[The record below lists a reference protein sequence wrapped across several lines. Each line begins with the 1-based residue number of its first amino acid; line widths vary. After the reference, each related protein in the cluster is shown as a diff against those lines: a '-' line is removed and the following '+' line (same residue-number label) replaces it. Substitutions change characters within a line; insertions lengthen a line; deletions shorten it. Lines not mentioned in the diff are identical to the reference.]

1 MLRPFRFLRGLW
13 VRPEVIARF
22 GENVRARSHGVRYAV
37 LFGAA
42 VGLTWALLGRVWMR
56 LISDDPVFSVGGTIF
71 IFIVVSGFGA
81 AAGYAFSQRGRPA
94 AGRLRGLVKRGL
106 AFVPFLG
113 MGPGL
118 IFYGGLFP
126 LALVSAKRGWRR
138 LYRIPLLVAGVLPTT
153 LMGIVMLSD
162 GPLTATLFL
171 VLGYV
176 LFFSLRLAMET
187 PSQASRANILPSGMP
202 ILTA

>member
-1 MLRPFRFLRGLW
+1 MLRPFRFLRRIW

-22 GENVRARSHGVRYAV
+22 EENVRANPHGVRLAI
-37 LFGAA
+37 LFGASL
-42 VGLTWALLGRVWMR
+42 GLTWALLGRLWMR

-71 IFIVVSGFGA
+71 IFVVVSGFGA
-81 AAGYAFSQRGRPA
+81 AAGYAFSQRGKPA
-94 AGRLRGLVKRGL
+94 AGRFRGWFKRGL

-118 IFYGGLFP
+118 IFYGGRFP

-138 LYRIPLLVAGVLPTT
+138 LYRVPLLLAGGLFTT
-153 LMGIVMLSD
+153 LIAVVMLSD
-162 GPLTATLFL
+162 GLLTAVLFV
-171 VLGYV
+171 VLGYI
-176 LFFSLRLAMET
+176 LFFSLRLALEAPT
-187 PSQASRANILPSGMP
+187 PRDEVGDGAAQ